1 MTVRIEGAPSFETVP
16 ELKGGIDRGWMERT
30 AVISCYADWKQV
42 DRRVGTL
49 VIQDGCCNEENFRVL
64 DVSEFVNLKELR
76 VGDDCLKNVNELRVV
91 GLKQL
96 ETVAIGANS
105 CTQEKHCWSG
115 NPHRHFSLRNCPNV
129 KTLKSGNGSFIDYT
143 ECRIEDY
150 PSLEVIE
157 MGNLKYEEG
166 CDSFLD
172 ASFELRSNRCVGL
185 S

>member
-30 AVISCYADWKQV
+30 AVISCSADWKQV

-64 DVSEFVNLKELR
+64 DMSEFVNLK
-76 VGDDCLKNVNELRVV
+76 ELRVV

-96 ETVAIGANS
+96 ETVTIGANS

-129 KTLKSGNGSFIDYT
+129 KTLKSGNGSFVDYT
-143 ECRIEDY
+143 ECRIENC

-157 MGNLKYEEG
+157 IGNLKYEEG